1 MNPLAH
7 IQLDN
12 ERTEKRPTK
21 SEEKPKPEKHE
32 NEEAPP
38 PLRRHKSTRELQSKS
53 HATISDDHVKY
64 ISTLPRSESTRR
76 VEDSKKP
83 SRMPSR
89 GRTQEPLI
97 DCSNP
102 PAFAKGSL
110 LATEEEEPSTL
121 IQIDDRV
128 KFSKGSLLEQKVARQ
143 KSVRDPLT
151 NGPSTAGNTTV
162 MEAEV
167 TRRHVSLRRKGTKSR
182 HVPLPSTSPVNS
194 TLLRLDDTPE
204 RFHSRELLGRHVKP
218 LVNFDSNDSQRI
230 RK

>member
-12 ERTEKRPTK
+12 ERTEKHPTK
-21 SEEKPKPEKHE
+21 SEEKPKPEKPE
-32 NEEAPP
+32 TEEAP

-76 VEDSKKP
+76 VEDSKK
-83 SRMPSR
+83 RMPSR

-97 DCSNP
+97 DCTNP

-110 LATEEEEPSTL
+110 LATEDEEPSTL

-128 KFSKGSLLEQKVARQ
+128 KFAKGSLLEVARQ

-162 MEAEV
+162 EGEV
-167 TRRHVSLRRKGTKSR
+167 ARRHVSLRRKGTKSR
-182 HVPLPSTSPVNS
+182 HANTSPVNS